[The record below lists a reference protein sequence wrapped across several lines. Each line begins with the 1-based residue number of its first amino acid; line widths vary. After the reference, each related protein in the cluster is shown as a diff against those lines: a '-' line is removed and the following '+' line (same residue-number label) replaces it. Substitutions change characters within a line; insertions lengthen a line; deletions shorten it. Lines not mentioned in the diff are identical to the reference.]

1 MKIRKGDKL
10 IDLKKYQEFVTKVT
24 SETSGSTNKLH
35 ERMAAIDSKSGV
47 NTARLLTGAI
57 GIASEGGEL
66 AEIVKKCLFQD
77 KPMSEKTQF
86 HINGELGDIIW
97 YWVNSCTAMGLKPDE
112 VIQENIEKLES
123 RYPGG
128 KFDAHYSENRKEGD
142 L

>member
-77 KPMSEKTQF
+77 KPMSEKT
-86 HINGELGDIIW
+86 
-97 YWVNSCTAMGLKPDE
+97 VLKK
-112 VIQENIEKLES
+112 NIKKLES